1 MILLGAIM
9 KIKLTGLDE
18 LTRSDEKSYSGEM
31 WAHIDLKDQ
40 TFKITTF
47 VHDVSYEEA
56 KRAILAEV
64 ENFGKNLT
72 ALASKECA
80 LLE

>member
-1 MILLGAIM
+1 M

-18 LTRSDEKSYSGEM
+18 LTSSDEKKFFYSGEM
-31 WAHIDLKDQ
+31 SAHIDLKNQ
-40 TFKITTF
+40 SFILTTF

-56 KRAILAEV
+56 KRAILVEV

>member
-1 MILLGAIM
+1 M

-18 LTRSDEKSYSGEM
+18 LSRCDEKKLYTGEM
-31 WAHIDLKDQ
+31 SAHIDVKEQSFILK
-40 TFKITTF
+40 TF

-56 KRAILAEV
+56 KRVILAEV
-64 ENFGKNLT
+64 ENFGKTLS

-80 LLE
+80 LLK

>member
-1 MILLGAIM
+1 M

-18 LTRSDEKSYSGEM
+18 LTSSDEKKFFYSGEM
-31 WAHIDLKDQ
+31 SAHIDLKNQ
-40 TFKITTF
+40 FFILTTF

-56 KRAILAEV
+56 KRAILVEV